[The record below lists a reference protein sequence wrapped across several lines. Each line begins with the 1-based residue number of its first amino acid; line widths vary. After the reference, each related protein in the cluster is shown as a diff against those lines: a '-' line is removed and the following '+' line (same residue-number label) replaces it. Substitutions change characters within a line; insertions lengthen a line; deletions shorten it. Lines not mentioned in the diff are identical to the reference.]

1 MKIHRNKEISEDGYE
16 MQFQV
21 NILSYYAM
29 MEGFAPVLK
38 ANDQSRVV
46 NVASNYAGD
55 LDLSDLFFSRRRYD
69 SNQAYR
75 QAKQANRMLSWAAAD
90 LTTGF
95 KDSGVTVNACHPG
108 VVTSK
113 LLASLGMQK
122 GFDQPSKGAE
132 TPLYLALSPE
142 VEGVTGRYTYT
153 HNSYMRKTCFY
164 ESCLL
169 LLSHL

>member
-1 MKIHRNKEISEDGYE
+1 MKIHRNKEISKDGYE

-38 ANDQSRVV
+38 ANAQSRVV

-95 KDSGVTVNACHPG
+95 KDSGVVVNACHPG

-142 VEGVTGRYTYT
+142 VEGVTGRYTHT
-153 HNSYMRKTCFY
+153 HNS
-164 ESCLL
+164 
-169 LLSHL
+169 

>member
-1 MKIHRNKEISEDGYE
+1 MLRQLQGKTLLLLRQFLYCYSTFWLLYRGKELTVDGHE
-16 MQFQV
+16 VQFQV

-29 MEGFAPVLK
+29 MEGFAQVLK
-38 ANDQSRVV
+38 TNAPNSRIV

-55 LDLSDLFFSRRRYD
+55 LDLSDLFFTRRRYD

-90 LTTGF
+90 QTAGF

-122 GFDQPSKGAE
+122 GYDQPSKGAE
-132 TPLYLALSPE
+132 TPLYLALSPA
-142 VEGVTGRYTYT
+142 VQGVTGG
-153 HNSYMRKTCFY
+153 
-164 ESCLL
+164 
-169 LLSHL
+169 